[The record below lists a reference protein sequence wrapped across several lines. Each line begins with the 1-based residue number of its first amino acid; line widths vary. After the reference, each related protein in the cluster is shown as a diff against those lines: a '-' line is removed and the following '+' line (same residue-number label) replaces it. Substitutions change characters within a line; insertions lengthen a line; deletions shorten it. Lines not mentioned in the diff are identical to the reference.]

1 MHSSSHIAISTR
13 EKAYKSSME
22 QQPLTNL
29 RKGFFGGLLRDEQQG
44 RSKPDQGLRLC
55 SVFEPPPSALV
66 GRGVKFDPIGG
77 MQNHTAELTRALDRR
92 GVVQTVL
99 TTRPPTAPYFQ
110 RFGEHTRVI
119 RVGLP
124 LRRFRQLYALQA
136 TIIAPILALRAD
148 VVHVHLGEDLAVL
161 PVGATAARLH
171 HLPLVLTIHMS
182 LRHTLAVSD
191 LRSSVLKT
199 LGGPIERWGEHS
211 AEAVLVITPRLHRLL
226 LSEGVEE
233 DRLHL
238 IPPGVN
244 PSLFEGP
251 FEDPFS
257 GVGRPRILLVGRLAP
272 QKGVSTLVE
281 AAGLLKDPSAKVLLV
296 GDGSERPKLE
306 REAKRIGVGDRVRFE
321 GFVAHERRP
330 AALVHV
336 DLLVLPSLYEELGT
350 VLLEAMQAGLPVVA
364 SKTGGI
370 PDVIEDGVNGM
381 LVLPGEP
388 EALARAIDR
397 FLADRD
403 LARRLS
409 EGAQQRAKDY
419 DWEVL
424 AERVLAVYQGVSV
437 GCLAPIGSEDKKE
450 SMSPEPR
457 R

>member
-1 MHSSSHIAISTR
+1 MSSRA
-13 EKAYKSSME
+13 
-22 QQPLTNL
+22 
-29 RKGFFGGLLRDEQQG
+29 D
-44 RSKPDQGLRLC
+44 RSRIRVLRLC

-99 TTRPPTAPYFQ
+99 TTRPPIAPYFQ

-191 LRSSVLKT
+191 LRSSVFKT

-330 AALVHV
+330 AALVHA

-419 DWEVL
+419 D
-424 AERVLAVYQGVSV
+424 
-437 GCLAPIGSEDKKE
+437 
-450 SMSPEPR
+450 
-457 R
+457 

>member
-191 LRSSVLKT
+191 LRSSVFKT

-330 AALVHV
+330 AALVHA

>member
-1 MHSSSHIAISTR
+1 
-13 EKAYKSSME
+13 ME
-22 QQPLTNL
+22 QQSLTNL

-191 LRSSVLKT
+191 LRSSVFKT

-233 DRLHL
+233 NRLHL

-330 AALVHV
+330 AALVHA